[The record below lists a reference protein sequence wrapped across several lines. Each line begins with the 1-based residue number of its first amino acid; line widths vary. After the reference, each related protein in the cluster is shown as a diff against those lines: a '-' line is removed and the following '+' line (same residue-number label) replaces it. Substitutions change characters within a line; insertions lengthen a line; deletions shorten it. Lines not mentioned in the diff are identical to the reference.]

1 MLLMGLREAP
11 LGEAL
16 SKRSRERMNTKQVI
30 QSQYL
35 AALAMLRQAIEKCP
49 EAVWYDTNEKFKIW
63 SKAYHTVFFVH
74 FYLQDAE
81 QDFVPWEK
89 HHDPDGD
96 LPFTK
101 DEVLEYLTFA
111 RQQVLERVPVTDLD
125 AESGFHWYPV
135 NKLEL
140 QFINIR
146 HIQQHTGE
154 LYECLGIRENM
165 EDLRWVGYNKR
176 YSDLT

>member
-1 MLLMGLREAP
+1 
-11 LGEAL
+11 
-16 SKRSRERMNTKQVI
+16 MNIKPVL

-35 AALAMLRQAIEKCP
+35 AALAMLKQVIVMCP
-49 EAVWYDTNEKFKIW
+49 EANWDAPGDTFKFW
-63 SKAYHTVFFVH
+63 SKSYHALYFAH
-74 FYLQDAE
+74 LYLQRAE
-81 QDFVPWEK
+81 KDFVPWEK

-96 LPFTK
+96 EPFTK
-101 DEVLEYLTFA
+101 DEVLEYLAFVEN
-111 RQQVLERVPVTDLD
+111 QVVDRVPEIDLE

-154 LYECLGIRENM
+154 LYETLGTRQNIELDWIGFRHASKERE
-165 EDLRWVGYNKR
+165 
-176 YSDLT
+176 

>member
-1 MLLMGLREAP
+1 
-11 LGEAL
+11 
-16 SKRSRERMNTKQVI
+16 MNVYKVI

-35 AALAMLRQAIEKCP
+35 AALAMLRQVIVDCSLS
-49 EAVWYDTNEKFKIW
+49 VWDSPDDKFKFW
-63 SKAYHTVFFVH
+63 SKSYHVLFYVH
-74 FYLQDAE
+74 LYLQKAE
-81 QDFVPWEK
+81 KDFVPWEK

-96 LPFTK
+96 VPFTK
-101 DEVLEYLTFA
+101 DEVLEYLSFVE
-111 RQQVLERVPVTDLD
+111 QQVVERVPDTALE

-154 LYECLGIRENM
+154 LYESLGTRENI
-165 EDLRWVGYNKR
+165 ELGWVGFSQTHKENE
-176 YSDLT
+176 

>member
-1 MLLMGLREAP
+1 
-11 LGEAL
+11 
-16 SKRSRERMNTKQVI
+16 MNIHAVI
-30 QSQYL
+30 ESQYL
-35 AALAMLRQAIEKCP
+35 AALAMLKQAIEQYP
-49 EAVWYDTNEKFKIW
+49 ESLWYDPHQKFRVW

-74 FYLQDAE
+74 FYLQTAE
-81 QDFVPWEK
+81 KDFVEWEK

-96 LPFTK
+96 LPFSK
-101 DEVLEYLTFA
+101 EEVLEYLAFA
-111 RQQVLERVPVTDLD
+111 ERQVVERVPVTDLE

-154 LYECLGIRENM
+154 LYETLGIHEGT
-165 EDLRWVGYNKR
+165 ELRWVGYSKS
-176 YSDLT
+176 YSELP

>member
-1 MLLMGLREAP
+1 MDI
-11 LGEAL
+11 
-16 SKRSRERMNTKQVI
+16 KQVI

-35 AALAMLRQAIEKCP
+35 AALEMLKQAVEGCP
-49 EAVWYDTNEKFKIW
+49 EDIWYNPDEKFRVW

-74 FYLQDAE
+74 FYLQDSE
-81 QDFVPWEK
+81 ETFVEWEK

-96 LPFTK
+96 EPFTK
-101 DEVLEYLTFA
+101 QEVLEYLAFSEK
-111 RQQVLERVPVTDLD
+111 QVMERVPVTDLD
-125 AESGFHWYPV
+125 ADSGFHWYPV

-154 LYECLGIRENM
+154 LYET
-165 EDLRWVGYNKR
+165 VGLHEGAELPWKGFIHHKEQE
-176 YSDLT
+176 

>member
-1 MLLMGLREAP
+1 
-11 LGEAL
+11 
-16 SKRSRERMNTKQVI
+16 MNTKQVI

-35 AALAMLRQAIEKCP
+35 AALAMLKQAIEKCP
-49 EAVWYDTNEKFKIW
+49 ETVWYDPNEKFRIW
-63 SKAYHTVFFVH
+63 SKAYHTIFYVH
-74 FYLQDAE
+74 LYLQTTE
-81 QDFVPWEK
+81 KDFVEWEK

-96 LPFTK
+96 VPFTK
-101 DEVLEYLTFA
+101 EEVLEYLEFVTE
-111 RQQVLERVPVTDLD
+111 QVVEWVSATDMD

-154 LYECLGIRENM
+154 LYETLGMRENA
-165 EDLRWVGYNKR
+165 ELPWFGYTKSL
-176 YSDLT
+176 SDPS

>member
-1 MLLMGLREAP
+1 
-11 LGEAL
+11 
-16 SKRSRERMNTKQVI
+16 MNTKQVI

-35 AALAMLRQAIEKCP
+35 AALAMLKQVVEKCP
-49 EAVWYDTNEKFKIW
+49 ESVWYDQNEKFRVW
-63 SKAYHTVFFVH
+63 SKAYHTIFFVH
-74 FYLQDAE
+74 LYLQTAE
-81 QDFVPWEK
+81 KDFVEWEK

-96 LPFTK
+96 VPFTK
-101 DEVLEYLTFA
+101 EEVLEYLEFVTN
-111 RQQVLERVPVTDLD
+111 QVVERVSATDLE

-154 LYECLGIRENM
+154 LYETIGTRENI
-165 EDLRWVGYNKR
+165 ELDWIGFSKAIKEQE
-176 YSDLT
+176 

>member
-1 MLLMGLREAP
+1 
-11 LGEAL
+11 
-16 SKRSRERMNTKQVI
+16 MNTKQVI

-35 AALAMLRQAIEKCP
+35 AALAMLKQVIERCP
-49 EAVWYDTNEKFKIW
+49 ETVWYDQNQKFKFW
-63 SKAYHTVFFVH
+63 SKAYHTIFFVH
-74 FYLQDAE
+74 LYLQNAE
-81 QDFVPWEK
+81 KDFVEWEK

-96 LPFTK
+96 IPFTK
-101 DEVLEYLTFA
+101 DEVLEYLAFA
-111 RQQVLERVPVTDLD
+111 EKQVADRVPVTDLE

-154 LYECLGIRENM
+154 LYECLGIREKI
-165 EDLRWVGYNKR
+165 EDLRWVGYSKT